1 MAGDLLER
9 FIRGMQ
15 ELGFK
20 DQDIISIV
28 EDAVKQP

>member
-20 DQDIISIV
+20 DQDIITIV
-28 EDAVKQP
+28 EDAVKRP